1 MYIYQDFVIT
11 IKWHLKVTI
20 DLILGMSVLILFVVT
35 NGICLIIENPGK
47 LSVYYLRFSL
57 C

>member
-20 DLILGMSVLILFVVT
+20 DRILDMSVLILFVVT
-35 NGICLIIENPGK
+35 NGICLIIENPG
-47 LSVYYLRFSL
+47 
-57 C
+57 